1 MVKIKI
7 IKSKKLKQL
16 IMIKKD
22 SYINFEYFVFY
33 VFKLQSKI
41 FKDLKN
47 CPGCLNV
54 YTTE

>member
-33 VFKLQSKI
+33 VFKLQRKI

-47 CPGCLNV
+47 CPRCLNV

>member
-47 CPGCLNV
+47 CPRSLNV